1 MVPNVLKGMSDFQQA
16 LTLFC
21 IVYTEQNAIS
31 QTDDRNKEHVQITG
45 KDVRN
50 KEHVQMTG
58 AKNTNRQQNQANA
71 IA

>member
-21 IVYTEQNAIS
+21 IVYTEQNAIP
-31 QTDDRNKEHVQITG
+31 QTDVRNKEHVQITG
-45 KDVRN
+45 TDDRN
-50 KEHVQMTG
+50 KEHEQT
-58 AKNTNRQQNQANA
+58 TEQTNA

>member
-1 MVPNVLKGMSDFQQA
+1 VTKEVSDLQQA

-21 IVYTEQNAIS
+21 IVYTEQNAIP